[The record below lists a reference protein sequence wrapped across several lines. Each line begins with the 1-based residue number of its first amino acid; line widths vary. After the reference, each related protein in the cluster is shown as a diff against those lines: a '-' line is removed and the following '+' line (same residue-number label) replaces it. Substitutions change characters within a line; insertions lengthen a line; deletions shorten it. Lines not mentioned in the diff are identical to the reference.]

1 MFKAFLSFPFP
12 ALEPGGWPVLRVL
25 QSLQVVVLGFAI
37 LLGLPALA
45 EGPVWNRVRTLPSAD
60 AHQAAAADDEFL
72 YAISSTRIVKYDRF
86 TDREIAVSSG
96 PAKHLNSGF
105 LWDGKL
111 YCAHSNYPAVPEQS
125 EILVLDPASME
136 LTTFHEFGN
145 AGGSLTWAIRDAA
158 HWWCN
163 FARYGES
170 NAETFLVRYDLDWKE
185 TGRWTYPR
193 ELIAKLGRNSLSGGV
208 FVDGEGPTFLVTGH
222 DDKVL
227 FRVAVPPP
235 PSQVLSFEGEIA
247 VPFTGQ
253 GIARDPRTGGL
264 VGIDRARKQVL
275 VAEPENPR
283 RLRVLSYNIHHGEG
297 VDGKLDLERIAGV
310 ILSVRPD
317 VVALQE
323 VDRNVPRSQTV
334 DQTAELARLTRME
347 GFFDANISL
356 QGGEYGNALL
366 SRLPVA
372 RTTHHALPLLGPG
385 EQRGVLEA
393 EVALPPDAAGGTPRG
408 VRLFA
413 THFDHRPD
421 NRERLASA
429 AVLLDLLK
437 QSPDTPAVLAGDLND
452 TPASAV
458 LKRLGTGWSRGGLR
472 DIPTIPAEV
481 PKRQIDFVLAAPAEG
496 WRVVDAH
503 VLNEPVASDHRPLL
517 VVLERVR

>member
-1 MFKAFLSFPFP
+1 MSQVP
-12 ALEPGGWPVLRVL
+12 
-25 QSLQVVVLGFAI
+25 QSLHVVVLGFAI
-37 LLGLPALA
+37 LWGLPARA
-45 EGPVWNRVRTLPSAD
+45 EGPVWNQVRTLPSAD
-60 AHQAAAADDEFL
+60 AHQAAAADEEFL

-86 TDREIAVSSG
+86 TDREVGASRG

-136 LTTFHEFGN
+136 LTTFHAFGN
-145 AGGSLTWAIRDAA
+145 AGGSLTWAIRDAG

-163 FARYGES
+163 FARYGEQ
-170 NAETFLVRYDLDWKE
+170 NAGTFLVRYDLDWKE
-185 TGRWTYPR
+185 TGRWTCPA
-193 ELIAKLGRNSLSGGV
+193 ELIARLGRNSLSGGV
-208 FVDGEGPTFLVTGH
+208 FADGDGPAFLVTGH

-235 PSQVLSFEGEIA
+235 PATVLTFEGEVA

-275 VAEPENPR
+275 VAETENPR

-297 VDGKLDLERIAGV
+297 EDGKLDLERIAGV
-310 ILSVRPD
+310 IRSVRPD

-323 VDRNVPRSQTV
+323 VDRKVPRSQNV
-334 DQTAELARLTRME
+334 DQTVELARLTKLE
-347 GFFDANISL
+347 GFFDANIPL
-356 QGGEYGNALL
+356 QGGEYGNAIL
-366 SRLPVA
+366 SRLPVV
-372 RTTHHALPLLGPG
+372 RKTHHALPLLGPG

-393 EVALPPDAAGGTPRG
+393 EVTLPSDASDGSPAT

-429 AVLLDLLK
+429 DVLLGLIKERPDL
-437 QSPDTPAVLAGDLND
+437 PAVLAGDLND

-458 LKRLGTGWSRGGLR
+458 LQRLETGWSRGGLR
-472 DIPTIPAEV
+472 EIPTIPAAV
-481 PKRQIDFVLAAPAEG
+481 PKRQIDFVLAAPAAG

-517 VVLERVR
+517 VVLERVQ